1 MGIPEHN
8 LCVRNHKRSRAYRHK
23 PKVFGRSEVYGH
35 RDKVKDWRR
44 QRTRLI
50 IDMEWKIHDHEL
62 MKRHGF
68 SSITEMNR
76 GLGIKGG
83 RYGKYDD

>member
-1 MGIPEHN
+1 MGIPDHN
-8 LCVRNHKRSRAYRHK
+8 LCVRNHKWARADRHK
-23 PKVFGRSEVYGH
+23 PKPFGRSKGYGH
-35 RDKVKDWRR
+35 RDTVKDWRR

-50 IDMEWKIHDHEL
+50 IDIEWKIHYHEQ
-62 MKRHGF
+62 MQRHGF

-76 GLGIKGG
+76 AFGIKGG